1 MYEIWDFIKQS
12 IELIDPKQLL
22 LQGGFYVLLFVVFA
36 ETGLF
41 FGFFL
46 PGDYLLFLAG
56 MFVAT
61 NKLDVTIYTLVIGLI
76 LAAIAG
82 NFVGYW
88 FGRKTGPV
96 LYQRKDSLFFKKRYL
111 KAAEVYYHKQ
121 GAFALIMGRF
131 IPIVRTFAPIFAGIV
146 KLNFKRFA
154 LYNVTGAILWVTS
167 LTLLGYF
174 LGRKYEKEIDNYLI
188 YIIIGFIAVTTIP
201 LIYTYFKKQLSGNK
215 SEDDELNQNEK
226 YE

>member
-1 MYEIWDFIKQS
+1 MHDIWGYLHQ
-12 IELIDPKQLL
+12 LIDPERLL
-22 LQGGFYVLLFVVFA
+22 REGGYYLVLFVVFA

-61 NKLDVTIYTLVIGLI
+61 GKLDVSIVTLVFGLI
-76 LAAIAG
+76 LSAVSG

-88 FGRKTGPV
+88 FGRSTGTM
-96 LYQRKDSLFFKKRYL
+96 LYQRKDSFFFKKKYIR
-111 KAAEVYYHKQ
+111 AAEEYYAKQ

-131 IPIVRTFAPIFAGIV
+131 IPIVRTFAPIVAGIV
-146 KLNFKRFA
+146 RIRFMRFV
-154 LYNVTGAILWVTS
+154 LYNVSGAVLWISS

-174 LGRKYEKEIDNYLI
+174 LGRRFEKQIDAYLL
-188 YIIIGFIAVTTIP
+188 YIIIGFVVITAIP
-201 LIYTYFKKQLSGNK
+201 LLWAYFKAKLNVNTKQERK
-215 SEDDELNQNEK
+215 
-226 YE
+226 

>member
-1 MYEIWDFIKQS
+1 MHDFWTTLQHF
-12 IELIDPKQLL
+12 IDPEKLL
-22 LQGGFYVLLFVVFA
+22 REGGFYVVMFVIFA

-61 NKLDVTIYTLVIGLI
+61 GKLDVNIYVLIFGLFVS
-76 LAAIAG
+76 AVSG

-96 LYQRKDSLFFKKRYL
+96 LYHRKESFFFKRRYL
-111 KAAEVYYHKQ
+111 KAAEEYYNKQ

-131 IPIVRTFAPIFAGIV
+131 VPIVRTFAPIFAGVV
-146 KLNFKRFA
+146 KLDFKRFA
-154 LYNVTGAILWVTS
+154 LYNVAGGLIWIAS

-174 LGRKYEKEIDNYLI
+174 LGRRFEKEINDYLL
-188 YIIIGFIAVTTIP
+188 YIIIGFIVITTIP
-201 LIYTYFKKQLSGNK
+201 LIYTFVRKKVAKDDN
-215 SEDDELNQNEK
+215 DELSNTEQ
-226 YE
+226 

>member
-1 MYEIWDFIKQS
+1 MQDFWNSLQHFVEPEK
-12 IELIDPKQLL
+12 LL
-22 LQGGFYVLLFVVFA
+22 REGGFYVVMFVIFA

-61 NKLDVTIYTLVIGLI
+61 GKLDTNLYVLI
-76 LAAIAG
+76 LGLVLAAVMG

-96 LYQRKDSLFFKKRYL
+96 LYHRKDSFFFKKRYL
-111 KAAEVYYHKQ
+111 KAAEDYYTKQ

-131 IPIVRTFAPIFAGIV
+131 VPIVRTFAPIFAGVV
-146 KLNFKRFA
+146 KLDFKKFA
-154 LYNVTGAILWVTS
+154 LYNITGAIIWIAS

-174 LGRKYEKEIDNYLI
+174 LGRRFEQEINDYLL
-188 YIIIGFIAVTTIP
+188 YIIIGFIVITTIP
-201 LIYTYFKKQLSGNK
+201 LVYTFVKKKVVKEST
-215 SEDDELNQNEK
+215 EDLPNTDQ
-226 YE
+226 

>member
-1 MYEIWDFIKQS
+1 MHDFWNSLQQF
-12 IELIDPKQLL
+12 IDPEKLL
-22 LQGGFYVLLFVVFA
+22 KEGGFYVVMFVIFA

-61 NKLDVTIYTLVIGLI
+61 GKLDVNIWVLI
-76 LAAIAG
+76 LGLMVSAVSG

-88 FGRKTGPV
+88 FGRKTGPM
-96 LYQRKDSLFFKKRYL
+96 LYHRKESFFFKRRYL
-111 KAAEVYYHKQ
+111 KAAEEYYNKQ

-131 IPIVRTFAPIFAGIV
+131 VPIVRTFAPIFAGVV
-146 KLNFKRFA
+146 KLDFKRFA
-154 LYNVTGAILWVTS
+154 LYNFAGAIIWIAS

-174 LGRKYEKEIDNYLI
+174 LGKRFEKEINDYLL
-188 YIIIGFIAVTTIP
+188 YIIIGFVVITTIP
-201 LIYTYFKKQLSGNK
+201 LIFAFVKKK
-215 SEDDELNQNEK
+215 VVKDDNEK
-226 YE
+226 LSNTEQ

>member
-1 MYEIWDFIKQS
+1 MHEFWNYLHH
-12 IELIDPKQLL
+12 LIDPEKLL
-22 LQGGFYVLLFVVFA
+22 KGGGFYVVVFVIFA

-61 NKLDVTIYTLVIGLI
+61 GQLDVGISTLI
-76 LAAIAG
+76 LSLIAAAVLG

-88 FGRKTGPV
+88 FGVKTGPM
-96 LYQRKDSLFFKKRYL
+96 LFRKKDTFFFKQKYL
-111 KAAEVYYHKQ
+111 KSAELYYRKQ

-131 IPIVRTFAPIFAGIV
+131 VPIVRTFAPIFAGV
-146 KLNFKRFA
+146 VRLKFRNFA
-154 LYNVTGAILWVTS
+154 LYNIVGAVIWITS

-174 LGRKYEKEIDNYLI
+174 LGRRFKTEINDYLL
-188 YIIIGFIAVTTIP
+188 YIIIGFILITTIP
-201 LIYTYFKKQLSGNK
+201 LVITYFKNK
-215 SEDDELNQNEK
+215 HHSKEIEEEHK
-226 YE
+226 

>member
-1 MYEIWDFIKQS
+1 MQDFWNYLQH
-12 IELIDPKQLL
+12 LIDPEKLL
-22 LQGGFYVLLFVVFA
+22 REGGFYVVVFVIFA

-61 NKLDVTIYTLVIGLI
+61 GKLDVNIYVLIAGLMA
-76 LAAIAG
+76 AAILG
-82 NFVGYW
+82 NFTGYW

-96 LYQRKDSLFFKKRYL
+96 LYQRKDSFFFKKKFL
-111 KAAEVYYHKQ
+111 KAAEAYYNKQ

-131 IPIVRTFAPIFAGIV
+131 VPIVRTFAPIIAGVV
-146 KLNFKRFA
+146 KLDFRKFA
-154 LYNVTGAILWVTS
+154 LYNVLGAIIWIAS

-174 LGRKYEKEIDNYLI
+174 LGKKFEREINQYLL
-188 YIIIGFIAVTTIP
+188 YIILGFIVITTIP
-201 LIYTYFKKQLSGNK
+201 VLIAFLRKRSASNN
-215 SEDDELNQNEK
+215 ED
-226 YE
+226 

>member
-1 MYEIWDFIKQS
+1 MHDFWNN
-12 IELIDPKQLL
+12 LHQLL
-22 LQGGFYVLLFVVFA
+22 DPEKLLREGGFYLVVFVIYA

-61 NKLDVTIYTLVIGLI
+61 GKLDVNIAVLLAGLCV
-76 LAAIAG
+76 AAISG
-82 NFVGYW
+82 NFTGYW

-96 LYQRKDSLFFKKRYL
+96 LYTRKDSFFFKKRYL
-111 KAAEVYYHKQ
+111 KAAKEYYQKQ

-131 IPIVRTFAPIFAGIV
+131 VPIVRTFAPIFAGVV
-146 KLNFKRFA
+146 KLDFKKFA
-154 LYNVTGAILWVTS
+154 LYNILGAVLWICS

-174 LGRKYEKEIDNYLI
+174 LGRRFEKEINDYLL
-188 YIIIGFIAVTTIP
+188 YIIIGFILITTIP
-201 LIYTYFKKQLSGNK
+201 LLITFVKSKVVSGTE
-215 SEDDELNQNEK
+215 EDKTDLN
-226 YE
+226 

>member
-1 MYEIWDFIKQS
+1 MHDLWEHLTKLINAEEIIR
-12 IELIDPKQLL
+12 
-22 LQGGFYVLLFVVFA
+22 QGGFYLILFVVFA

-61 NKLDVTIYTLVIGLI
+61 GKLDVGIVAMVLGLI
-76 LAAIAG
+76 FAAAAG

-88 FGRKTGPV
+88 FGYRTGPM
-96 LYQRKDSLFFKKRYL
+96 LYKRNDSFFFKKKYL
-111 KAAEVYYHKQ
+111 KAAEAYYKKQ

-131 IPIVRTFAPIFAGIV
+131 VPIVRTFAPIVAGVV
-146 KLNFKRFA
+146 KLDLKRFA
-154 LYNVTGAILWVTS
+154 FLNVVGAVFWITS

-174 LGRKYEKEIDNYLI
+174 LGKEFEKEIENYLG
-188 YIIIGFIAVTTIP
+188 YIIFGFIFLTTLP
-201 LIYTYFKKQLSGNK
+201 LAIAYFKKKLSK
-215 SEDDELNQNEK
+215 EPQDIEDTTDDR
-226 YE
+226 

>member
-1 MYEIWDFIKQS
+1 MQEFWNSLQHF
-12 IELIDPKQLL
+12 IDPEKLL
-22 LQGGFYVLLFVVFA
+22 KEGGFYVVLFVIFA

-61 NKLDVTIYTLVIGLI
+61 GKLDVNIYVLILGLI
-76 LAAIAG
+76 IAAVSG
-82 NFVGYW
+82 NFTGYW

-96 LYQRKDSLFFKKRYL
+96 LYKRKDSFFFKNKYL
-111 KAAEVYYHKQ
+111 LAAERYYRKQ

-131 IPIVRTFAPIFAGIV
+131 VPIVRTFAPIFAGVV
-146 KLNFKRFA
+146 KLDFKKFA
-154 LYNVTGAILWVTS
+154 FYNISGAIIWIAS

-174 LGRKYEKEIDNYLI
+174 LGKSFAQQIEEYLV
-188 YIIIGFIAVTTIP
+188 YIILGFILITTVP
-201 LIYTYFKKQLSGNK
+201 LIITFVKKKVNRNE
-215 SEDDELNQNEK
+215 EDDLNFEEEEK
-226 YE
+226 ND

>member
-1 MYEIWDFIKQS
+1 MQDFWTSLQQF
-12 IELIDPKQLL
+12 IDPEKLL
-22 LQGGFYVLLFVVFA
+22 KEGGFYVVMFVIFA

-61 NKLDVTIYTLVIGLI
+61 GKLDVNIYVMILGLCVC
-76 LAAIAG
+76 AISG
-82 NFVGYW
+82 NFTGYW

-96 LYQRKDSLFFKKRYL
+96 LYHRKDSFFFKKRYL
-111 KAAEVYYHKQ
+111 KAAEDYYNKQ

-131 IPIVRTFAPIFAGIV
+131 VPIVRTFAPIFAGVV
-146 KLNFKRFA
+146 KLDFKKFA
-154 LYNVTGAILWVTS
+154 LYNVCGGILWITS

-174 LGRKYEKEIDNYLI
+174 LGKKFEREINHYLL
-188 YIIIGFIAVTTIP
+188 YIIIGFIAVTSIP
-201 LIYTYFKKQLSGNK
+201 LIFTFIKKRVVKSADEEITNTENK
-215 SEDDELNQNEK
+215 
-226 YE
+226 

>member
-1 MYEIWDFIKQS
+1 MQEFWNSLQHF
-12 IELIDPKQLL
+12 IDPEKLL
-22 LQGGFYVLLFVVFA
+22 KEGGFYVVVFVIFA

-61 NKLDVTIYTLVIGLI
+61 GRLDVNIYVLVLALI
-76 LAAIAG
+76 VAAVSG
-82 NFVGYW
+82 NFTGYW

-96 LYQRKDSLFFKKRYL
+96 LYKRKDTFFFKKKYL
-111 KAAEVYYHKQ
+111 KAAEQYYRKQ

-131 IPIVRTFAPIFAGIV
+131 VPIVRTFAPIFAGVV
-146 KLNFKRFA
+146 KLEVKKFA
-154 LYNVTGAILWVTS
+154 LYNIAGAILWIAS

-174 LGRKYEKEIDNYLI
+174 LGRSFAEQIEEYLV
-188 YIIIGFIAVTTIP
+188 YIIIGFIAITTIP
-201 LIYTYFKKQLSGNK
+201 LVITFVKKRVSK
-215 SEDDELNQNEK
+215 AEDDDEIEIEEEKNE
-226 YE
+226 

>member
-1 MYEIWDFIKQS
+1 MHEFWNS
-12 IELIDPKQLL
+12 IQHFIDPEKLL
-22 LQGGFYVLLFVVFA
+22 KEGGFYVVLFVIFA

-61 NKLDVTIYTLVIGLI
+61 GKLDVNIYVLVIGMFIMAVL
-76 LAAIAG
+76 G
-82 NFVGYW
+82 NFTGYW

-96 LYQRKDSLFFKKRYL
+96 LYQRKDTFFFKKKYL
-111 KAAEVYYHKQ
+111 KAAEEYYNKQ

-131 IPIVRTFAPIFAGIV
+131 VPIVRTFAPIFAGVV
-146 KLNFKRFA
+146 KLDFKKFA
-154 LYNVTGAILWVTS
+154 LYNISGGFLWITS

-174 LGRKYEKEIDNYLI
+174 LGRSFAEQIEEYLV
-188 YIIIGFIAVTTIP
+188 YIIIGFIVITTIP
-201 LIYTYFKKQLSGNK
+201 LIITFVKKKVGKNG
-215 SEDDELNQNEK
+215 EDDELVNE
-226 YE
+226 E

>member
-1 MYEIWDFIKQS
+1 MQDFWTSLQHF
-12 IELIDPKQLL
+12 IDPEKLL
-22 LQGGFYVLLFVVFA
+22 KEGGFYVVMFVIFA

-61 NKLDVTIYTLVIGLI
+61 GKLDVNIYVLI
-76 LAAIAG
+76 LGLCLSAISG
-82 NFVGYW
+82 NFTGYW

-96 LYQRKDSLFFKKRYL
+96 LYHRKDTFFFKKRYL
-111 KAAEVYYHKQ
+111 KAAEEYYNKQ

-131 IPIVRTFAPIFAGIV
+131 VPIVRTFAPIFAGVV
-146 KLNFKRFA
+146 KLDFKRFA
-154 LYNVTGAILWVTS
+154 LYNIAGAILWIAS

-174 LGRKYEKEIDNYLI
+174 LGKRFEKEITDYLL
-188 YIIIGFIAVTTIP
+188 YIIIGFIIVTTIP
-201 LIYTYFKKQLSGNK
+201 LIITFVKKKVVNSTDKETTNTEQ
-215 SEDDELNQNEK
+215 
-226 YE
+226 